1 LYEKIA
7 SEAAEE
13 RCLNIQ
19 LLEHAHGPETAERE
33 MAAGKGSPKR
43 ERKRET
49 RKVAEQAAD

>member
-7 SEAAEE
+7 EAAEE

-19 LLEHAHGPETAERE
+19 LLEYAHGPETAERK
-33 MAAGKGSPKR
+33 MAAGKGRPKR